1 MKAVILKHREWDR
14 IFKQIKEDHK
24 ATPATY
30 LVRSRMRDTLGF
42 TVREHVV
49 YRDGTDVKYSD
60 FEDWRDYRTEIHL
73 DFYSEP
79 ARTMF
84 LLRYMGRD

>member
-14 IFKQIKEDHK
+14 IFKQIKSDYAHS
-24 ATPATY
+24 PSTY
-30 LVRSRMRDTLGF
+30 LLRDRMKRDLGF
-42 TVREHVV
+42 TYREHQDWRQRSEEIPG
-49 YRDGTDVKYSD
+49 RDY
-60 FEDWRDYRTEIHL
+60 DWRDERSQIHI